1 MKKKEILFVVFIIIV
16 SIIGGA
22 IFYLSNKDAKYAN
35 VIFHDSKSGEVK
47 TLLRF
52 NINEDNYYEL
62 DVPYGKFHIEVKNG
76 QYRATQVDCPNQ
88 TCVNVGWVPSL
99 GYYAPIICIPNG
111 ITIEIEE

>member
-1 MKKKEILFVVFIIIV
+1 MKKKEILFVVFILMV

-62 DVPYGKFHIEVKNG
+62 ELIYI
-76 QYRATQVDCPNQ
+76 Y
-88 TCVNVGWVPSL
+88 
-99 GYYAPIICIPNG
+99 
-111 ITIEIEE
+111 